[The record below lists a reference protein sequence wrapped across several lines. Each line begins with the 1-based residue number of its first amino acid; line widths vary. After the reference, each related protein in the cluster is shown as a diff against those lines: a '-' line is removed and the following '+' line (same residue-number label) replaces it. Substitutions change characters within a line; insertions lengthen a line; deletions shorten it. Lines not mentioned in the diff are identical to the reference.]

1 MLTAS
6 FNQALME
13 SEGNQKEEAKR
24 GAKFT
29 GDMRW
34 LCISAPL
41 LSSTLLRTDSR
52 TSPPVISHSWYGQFV
67 LKLFQLHTYT
77 VFIDLLYKY

>member
-6 FNQALME
+6 FNQALKE

-52 TSPPVISHSWYGQFV
+52 TSLPVISVS
-67 LKLFQLHTYT
+67 
-77 VFIDLLYKY
+77 